1 MAVLK
6 YARLTPAGG
15 LGFDIDSGGSIFL
28 GTRIGMRSTRKS
40 PLTSLLLLLP
50 GCERTG
56 LPIAIL
62 WCAIGF
68 TMAASGAEQT
78 SQSGGSSNRVL
89 ILDGKTGGM
98 RVPDSSALHSLTNAI
113 TLEVWFKAVAFYPE
127 DGSVNSLI
135 RKNVAEG
142 AENFFLRFR
151 TIEGKPWI
159 EMSPGNQ
166 VGVLRASYEFATNR
180 WYHLAG
186 TYNGSEA
193 AVLVNGTKLK
203 SERFSGSMAIDD
215 SDLFIGK
222 GDPKWSSGEFFHGAV
237 DEIRIWSLARS
248 PEQIQGTMKGNLTG
262 KEVGLIA
269 YWNFDLGKP
278 NDLSG
283 HGNDGGLVG
292 DAQIVQSAKAE

>member
-1 MAVLK
+1 MKQKKALVIATLCWAV
-6 YARLTPAGG
+6 
-15 LGFDIDSGGSIFL
+15 
-28 GTRIGMRSTRKS
+28 
-40 PLTSLLLLLP
+40 
-50 GCERTG
+50 
-56 LPIAIL
+56 
-62 WCAIGF
+62 GF
-68 TMAASGAEQT
+68 TLTTSGAEQPT
-78 SQSGGSSNRVL
+78 LSGISSNRVL
-89 ILDGKTGGM
+89 KLDGKTGGM

-113 TLEVWFKAVAFYPE
+113 TLEVWFKAVAFHPE

-151 TIEGKPWI
+151 TITGKPWI

-193 AVLVNGTKLK
+193 AVLVNGIKLK
-203 SERFSGSMAIDD
+203 SENLAGSMAIDD

-222 GDPKWSSGEFFHGAV
+222 GDPKWSSGEFFHGAI
-237 DEIRIWSLARS
+237 DEIRIWSVARS

-269 YWNFDLGKP
+269 YWNFDLGKA

-283 HGNDGGLVG
+283 HGNGGRLEG